1 LIFFKLEIVVL
12 SLKHLTK
19 FFYNDMINSSKKY
32 TCAIARST
40 KLIGDKWSL
49 LIMRDAI
56 LHKKSRF
63 KEFKSSKEKIATNI
77 LTVRLDFLVKE
88 GFLEKITPLG
98 TKKSTRYIAL
108 DKGISSLNIIIEMYL
123 FSIYSID
130 ESILDDTQIAI
141 KSAIISSPQIFKEKK
156 IEEYLKFAKELRA
169 L

>member
-1 LIFFKLEIVVL
+1 
-12 SLKHLTK
+12 
-19 FFYNDMINSSKKY
+19 MANSSKKY

-40 KLIGDKWSL
+40 NLIGDKWSL
-49 LIMRDAI
+49 LIMRDVI

-63 KEFKSSKEKIATNI
+63 KEFRSSKEKIATNI
-77 LTVRLDFLVKE
+77 LTTRLDFLVKE

-108 DKGISSLNIIIEMYL
+108 DKGLLVLPIIIEMYL

-130 ESILDDTQIAI
+130 ESVLDESQIAI
-141 KSAIISSPQIFKEKK
+141 KSAITSNPKIFKEEK
-156 IEEYLKFAKELRA
+156 IKGYLKFVKELKA

>member
-1 LIFFKLEIVVL
+1 
-12 SLKHLTK
+12 
-19 FFYNDMINSSKKY
+19 MANSSKKY

-40 KLIGDKWSL
+40 NLIGDKWSL
-49 LIMRDAI
+49 LIMRDVI

-63 KEFKSSKEKIATNI
+63 KEFRSSKEKIATNI
-77 LTVRLDFLVKE
+77 LTTRLDFLVKE

-108 DKGISSLNIIIEMYL
+108 DKGMSTLNIVIEMYL

-130 ESILDDTQIAI
+130 ESVLDESQIAI
-141 KSAIISSPQIFKEKK
+141 KSAITSNPKIFKEEK
-156 IEEYLKFAKELRA
+156 IKGYLKFVKELKA